1 MRHWPSAPCG
11 DSIVM
16 ESHVEAAK
24 VAWNTAQALLTKIK
38 FLQGEASME
47 LYPFAPTLPNEG
59 VSSGIHLIVVAFH
72 KLHESPIES
81 VSPKLWRGLLAGFFP
96 DGRDLPQ
103 VRFDRLLADLT
114 KLTFSEENED
124 VGIEQNIEDAESLYA
139 TQTTVESYAGQA
151 RLLLQMTG
159 AQLRGREEQRKLAEV
174 HEWLLAKP
182 PSTDIFMDEVAAL
195 ETNVVSQLD
204 TLPEISEWCERQ
216 LRSIETS
223 CQHAAEV
230 CEQTTLALE
239 ARREAIVQTAD
250 AKHKRLGVKLVA
262 LST

>member
-1 MRHWPSAPCG
+1 MWRFDRHGKPRRGCQSSLEHCTSLAYKDQISARRG
-11 DSIVM
+11 FDV
-16 ESHVEAAK
+16 
-24 VAWNTAQALLTKIK
+24 
-38 FLQGEASME
+38 
-47 LYPFAPTLPNEG
+47 YPFALTLPNEG

-81 VSPKLWRGLLAGFFP
+81 VSPKLWRGLLAVFFP

-124 VGIEQNIEDAESLYA
+124 VGIEQNIEDAESLYV

-151 RLLLQMTG
+151 RLLLQMTE

-182 PSTDIFMDEVAAL
+182 PGSDFLIDEVAAL
-195 ETNVVSQLD
+195 EANVVSQLD
-204 TLPEISEWCERQ
+204 TLPEI
-216 LRSIETS
+216 
-223 CQHAAEV
+223 
-230 CEQTTLALE
+230 
-239 ARREAIVQTAD
+239 
-250 AKHKRLGVKLVA
+250 
-262 LST
+262 